1 VNVDAVDVRLEL
13 IERVQALL
21 LGSPVVLVT
30 PVVDEALEVRQ
41 VRTVIPSGIR
51 ELVGETALSQPP
63 FQIGQDTILNV
74 NFEGDDGL
82 IRRGRRFSGAL
93 CVCDPAGHKNGNHAH
108 SGRSKSNASHAGHT
122 VRTYAGEQAE
132 TATWLDCIVAIKILP
147 DARLGEN
154 SKRNGDD
161 V

>member
-1 VNVDAVDVRLEL
+1 MNEVNVDAVDVCLEL

-41 VRTVIPSGIR
+41 VRTVVPSGIR

-63 FQIGQDTILNV
+63 FQVGQDTILNV

-82 IRRGRRFSGAL
+82 IRRRRTFARAL
-93 CVCDPAGHKNGNHAH
+93 
-108 SGRSKSNASHAGHT
+108 SASA
-122 VRTYAGEQAE
+122 
-132 TATWLDCIVAIKILP
+132 
-147 DARLGEN
+147 
-154 SKRNGDD
+154 
-161 V
+161 